1 MTFSV
6 VINDERCIESAFVLR
21 MENGTATIMQN
32 GKEEE
37 VDVDSLLVLSDAEEE
52 GSWWPGE

>member
-6 VINDERCIESAFVLR
+6 VINDERSITGAFALR
-21 MENGTATIMQN
+21 MENGTATIKHN

-37 VDVDSLLVLSDAEEE
+37 VDADSLLVLSDADE
-52 GSWWPGE
+52 

>member
-6 VINDERCIESAFVLR
+6 VINDERSIESAFVLR
-21 MENGTATIMQN
+21 MENGTATIKHN

-37 VDVDSLLVLSDAEEE
+37 VDADSLLVLSDAEEE
-52 GSWWPGE
+52 ESWWPGE